1 MNPEELLKNNQT
13 WASTVEAS
21 SPGSFLR
28 SAEGQSPNFLWIGCS
43 DSRVPPCR
51 ITGSEPGQIF
61 VHRNIAN
68 LVVENDDNLQAI
80 LRYSI
85 EALKVSNVILCGH
98 TRCGGVQ
105 AALNGCPFEEVNRWV
120 RPINQLAQVHADELN
135 ALKEAERVDRLCEL
149 NVLAQTE
156 RLAENRILQAAWKNG
171 QRLQIHSWIYRLES
185 GQLDVLREPLD
196 NPST

>member
-1 MNPEELLKNNQT
+1 MSPEELLKNNQT

-85 EALKVSNVILCGH
+85 EALKVPNVILCGH

-105 AALNGCPFEEVNRWV
+105 AALHGCPFEEVNRWV

-156 RLAENRILQAAWKNG
+156 RLAENPILQAAWKNG